1 MFQVLRVNE
10 ALLMFLFN
18 FYIFLFGTS
27 GQQCISTPRNTL
39 TLPLDK
45 RSSRAITDLCLLFTL
60 KTLIFPHSEPFF
72 RFLFHIYQL
81 MTRISFSWIKE
92 VNPLFLKKSLR
103 SDSLPA
109 TKGYRW
115 KHQLLNLFT
124 VTNSHYHP
132 TWKNKSKKNF
142 ASSDDSSLMFVLLV
156 TISV

>member
-1 MFQVLRVNE
+1 MFQVFRVNE

-45 RSSRAITDLCLLFTL
+45 RSSKAITDLCLLFTL

-72 RFLFHIYQL
+72 RLFIPHLTVNDTHIFFLNKGGKS
-81 MTRISFSWIKE
+81 SF
-92 VNPLFLKKSLR
+92 FKKSLR

-132 TWKNKSKKNF
+132 T
-142 ASSDDSSLMFVLLV
+142 
-156 TISV
+156 